1 MSVAVKRQ
9 SIKDKLPETW
19 LGLQAELRSLRPIH
33 SKKDHN
39 EAISIAGLLASQN
52 TLNRD
57 QQDYLESLTLVIA
70 AYEQKHFKIETGKV
84 TAVEVIES
92 LLEDNG
98 MNASD
103 LGRLLGDRS
112 LGTRILKG
120 QRELS
125 KSHIHILCE
134 RFKVSPAVFF
144 DAN

>member
-1 MSVAVKRQ
+1 MSIAAKKQ
-9 SIKDKLPETW
+9 NINNKLPETW
-19 LGLQAELRSLRPIH
+19 LKLQAEFRSLRPVH
-33 SKKDHN
+33 SKKDHA
-39 EAISIAGLLASQN
+39 EAVAIAGLLAAQD

-57 QQDYLESLTLVIA
+57 QQDYLESLALVIA
-70 AYEQKHFKIETGKV
+70 AYEQKHFQIETGKV

-92 LLEDNG
+92 LLEENG

-125 KSHIHILCE
+125 KTHIRILC
-134 RFKVSPAVFF
+134 
-144 DAN
+144 